1 LSTLPGLDE
10 GVKDE
15 AYREGLAAGDAVV
28 KALTLGWAK
37 TPKENTK
44 KAWAPIVAKYAGDQ
58 EFMNDSQ
65 WAKGFGSALTGH
77 YGKEMKLEF
86 IAPLVRGAIAVAKS
100 PAGRAAASAV
110 GQYAAKAIGR
120 AVVQKVDAAQLSP
133 GKYHDEHGKCPPGYR
148 RNKADTK
155 CVPAGKTESSSLL
168 ALAARVRMSKT
179 EAEEDVAATILKQ
192 MGGFGRLKAMIGAKN
207 FSKTADSLTFQ
218 WPSKQRSTG
227 NALKVTL
234 KGDDTYDME
243 FFNGPKSVK
252 KYDGVYNDQLK
263 SIFEKQTGL
272 YLTMSATNEGE
283 PLEEASEVESKD
295 DLPAYAQHNVKRVE
309 KMFGV
314 KYSTAWAGGNG
325 IILVFDLQNPPRIV
339 KETLKSLAD
348 LADFRWVEFNK
359 DDISIG
365 C

>member
-1 LSTLPGLDE
+1 MTFKSDFNRFAGLTTLPGLPTATE

-15 AYREGLAAGDAVV
+15 AYREGLSAGDAVV
-28 KALTLGWAK
+28 QALGKGWAK

-44 KAWAPIVAKYAGDQ
+44 KAWAPIVAKYAGEQ

-77 YGKEMKLEF
+77 YGKEMKLE
-86 IAPLVRGAIAVAKS
+86 
-100 PAGRAAASAV
+100 AS
-110 GQYAAKAIGR
+110 
-120 AVVQKVDAAQLSP
+120 
-133 GKYHDEHGKCPPGYR
+133 
-148 RNKADTK
+148 
-155 CVPAGKTESSSLL
+155 
-168 ALAARVRMSKT
+168 
-179 EAEEDVAATILKQ
+179 EAEDDVAAIILKQ

-272 YLTMSATNEGE
+272 YLTMSAVDDGP
-283 PLEEASEVESKD
+283 PLAERAFHHGTVRQWQNGRHMKNGTGWERIKTGRPHSYASKMPTVLDVVQGNAPPESLGPPIAAMPSLGVVGATAESVEEDMTVSEALLVLDAQLSGEEAFDED
-295 DLPAYAQHNVKRVE
+295 IM
-309 KMFGV
+309 KMVFGV
-314 KYSTAWAGGNG
+314 LRKVTGRKEPKANKTIPPERPG
-325 IILVFDLQNPPRIV
+325 ILFKTNMYKQTRLA
-339 KETLKSLAD
+339 SL
-348 LADFRWVEFNK
+348 RSREH
-359 DDISIG
+359 
-365 C
+365 